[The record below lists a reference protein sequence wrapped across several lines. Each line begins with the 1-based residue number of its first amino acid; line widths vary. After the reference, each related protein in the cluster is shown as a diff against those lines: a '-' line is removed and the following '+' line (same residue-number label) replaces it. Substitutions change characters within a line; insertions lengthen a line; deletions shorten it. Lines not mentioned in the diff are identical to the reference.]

1 MKELQMQ
8 IYNSKRN
15 PKHFAVVDK
24 RNNYALC
31 AEGEEPD
38 GFVGFRQN
46 GSWVAVEF
54 NDAPAWL
61 QEQIEDFNLF
71 GVGKEVKK

>member
-31 AEGEEPD
+31 VEGEEPD
-38 GFVGFRQN
+38 GFVGFRQD
-46 GSWVAVEF
+46 GSWTPVEF
-54 NDAPAWL
+54 ADAPVWL

>member
-8 IYNSKRN
+8 VYNSKRN
-15 PKHFAVVDK
+15 SKHFAVVDK

-31 AEGEEPD
+31 TENEEPD
-38 GFVGFRQN
+38 GCTDFRQD
-46 GSWVAVEF
+46 GSWVPVEF

-61 QEQIEDFNLF
+61 QEQIEDSESFESDN
-71 GVGKEVKK
+71 VEA